1 MEKYGIFVELGG
13 FLIRHSQ
20 SHLGIQRNPICYFF
34 CLFIIEFYF
43 FYISRSIVELLTTHF
58 ILYSN
63 FVSIIYIKRQ
73 TLNFSFHN
81 FSVV

>member
-1 MEKYGIFVELGG
+1 MEKYGIFIELGG

-34 CLFIIEFYF
+34 CLFTIEFYF
-43 FYISRSIVELLTTHF
+43 FYISRSIVEVLTTHF

-73 TLNFSFHN
+73 TFNFSFHN